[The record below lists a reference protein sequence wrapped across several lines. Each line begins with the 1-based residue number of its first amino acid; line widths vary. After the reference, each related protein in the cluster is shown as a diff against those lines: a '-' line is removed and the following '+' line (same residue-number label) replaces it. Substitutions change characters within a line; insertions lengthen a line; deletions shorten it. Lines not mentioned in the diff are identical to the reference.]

1 MLKRDLDGAPQV
13 AVLIATYNRATVLGE
28 TLDCIAASQPPGIP
42 WELVVVDNNST
53 DDTKGVVES
62 RQASY
67 PARLRYVVEQQQG
80 RSAALN
86 AAIATTTAPFIVFT
100 DDDVRVD
107 PAWLAHASRLLIEGC
122 DYVGGPVRPIWE
134 IPPPRWLDLTR
145 SDTWGTIAI
154 LDYGTDAFVFEARR
168 RVPLG
173 CNLGVQRTVI
183 DQVGGFRTDLGRS
196 NGKAVLGQEVPEWL
210 ARVRAAGFH
219 GRYAPEMVVHH
230 HIPARRLTKQYH
242 RRWWVGKGFSRAR
255 FDEVQPITDQGVD
268 LRQVPHI
275 GGLPRFM
282 FTDAVRDV
290 LAYLRALVTRNSEE
304 RFRREMRLAYLFG
317 YIRGR
322 GMWHAPAYHVTA
334 GRPDGATSSAA
345 ASVR

>member
-67 PARLRYVVEQQQG
+67 PAPLRYLVEQQQG

-242 RRWWVGKGFSRAR
+242 RRWWVGKAS
-255 FDEVQPITDQGVD
+255 
-268 LRQVPHI
+268 
-275 GGLPRFM
+275 
-282 FTDAVRDV
+282 
-290 LAYLRALVTRNSEE
+290 
-304 RFRREMRLAYLFG
+304 
-317 YIRGR
+317 RGR
-322 GMWHAPAYHVTA
+322 GSTRCSRSPIRASTCDRCHTSAACRGSCSRMRCATCSRTSAHWSQGTA
-334 GRPDGATSSAA
+334 RSASAARCGSPIFSATSGGAGCGMHP
-345 ASVR
+345 RIT